1 MTSTLSAAPVD
12 LDSKRWKKRLF
23 VIYTPPNAATAIKR
37 QVRAWDEEED
47 GLDSR
52 DLEVISFDSLEEQ
65 PEIARRFRLL
75 PDRFTALL
83 IGKDGAEKLRS
94 REPLSP
100 RRLYAEI
107 DSTPLRQEELKRR

>member
-1 MTSTLSAAPVD
+1 MTTTFSAPID

-23 VIYTPPNAATAIKR
+23 VVYTPPDTPAAIKR
-37 QVRAWDEEED
+37 QVRVWEEED
-47 GLDSR
+47 TGLDTR
-52 DLEVISFDSLEEQ
+52 DLEFVHFESLEEQ
-65 PEIARRFRLL
+65 PEIARRYGIA

-100 RRLYAEI
+100 RRLYAEL
-107 DSTPLRQEELKRR
+107 DSGVLRQEELKRR